1 VKATEIA
8 LSDEALGR
16 PDEVADPPRFSAHA
30 ENVGMF
36 SLEPWSN
43 PLYVAVQQMVGS
55 GSFGTIRS
63 RTSRDIPSGSGFILM
78 ATTNRADTPT
88 AASIP
93 SFSSFAKLPAFNAA
107 SFTQAFKLPGFDVTT
122 VLDIQRRNVEAL
134 TAANQTV
141 VQGLQTVVR
150 RQGEIARQ
158 SVKQFQDLVSVKP
171 ASITETLVKRIDL
184 AKTSYEKNVAD
195 ARELGDIVVKV
206 GSEAGDILSRRVVAS
221 LDEVKAAARPKAAVL
236 DEVKATAQRKAAGR
250 VAIVA

>member
-1 VKATEIA
+1 
-8 LSDEALGR
+8 
-16 PDEVADPPRFSAHA
+16 
-30 ENVGMF
+30 
-36 SLEPWSN
+36 
-43 PLYVAVQQMVGS
+43 
-55 GSFGTIRS
+55 
-63 RTSRDIPSGSGFILM
+63 M
-78 ATTNRADTPT
+78 ATPNRADAP
-88 AASIP
+88 AKAPLS
-93 SFSSFAKLPAFNAA
+93 SFNSFAKLFPVPG
-107 SFTQAFKLPGFDVTT
+107 FTKLPGFDVTT

-171 ASITETLVKRIDL
+171 SSASITETLVKRIDL
-184 AKTSYEKNVAD
+184 VKTSYEKNVAD

-221 LDEVKAAARPKAAVL
+221 LDEVKVAARPKAAVL